1 MPRAC
6 PGKANIWNSMPDT
19 FYYKRRLLPH
29 GWVPGRLYVRLKA
42 TRGQAPGT
50 SGSGQG
56 APLLREPLPPLD
68 QPDSLFSLTGACR
81 WQKPLGAICC
91 HQAGPLP
98 LNCFQRACQPEA
110 SPALFYSSV
119 LRSEASPAPAPP
131 PRTCSRLSYT
141 CLAGGGGPGVA
152 GGEQRTAQAAWPP
165 ALVHVG
171 MSDDSCQS
179 CSWYSSLCQGHGAPA
194 TCVNVLSPPGRHRPH
209 LRGAA
214 AAGRGLRLLAAPEAQ
229 GAATQGHSKDTRILE
244 WSPHRLAPPVNAEG
258 RGVSLRLLSWS

>member
-1 MPRAC
+1 MSHGHRAYLTPRAC

-19 FYYKRRLLPH
+19 FYYKHQLLPH

-119 LRSEASPAPAPP
+119 LRSEASPVPAPP

-141 CLAGGGGPGVA
+141 CLAGGWA
-152 GGEQRTAQAAWPP
+152 
-165 ALVHVG
+165 
-171 MSDDSCQS
+171 
-179 CSWYSSLCQGHGAPA
+179 
-194 TCVNVLSPPGRHRPH
+194 
-209 LRGAA
+209 RGS
-214 AAGRGLRLLAAPEAQ
+214 GRGRGRAVDCP
-229 GAATQGHSKDTRILE
+229 GC
-244 WSPHRLAPPVNAEG
+244 LAPRTCPRRDV
-258 RGVSLRLLSWS
+258 R